1 MLQDPLTL
9 YKLIILYMLN
19 RVTFPLT
26 TAQVSN
32 FILEKEYTNFLT
44 LQQVINELTD
54 ANLVDARTIHNRTHL
69 AITKEGKETLDYFGN
84 RINEVIKEEINI
96 YFKEHEFTLRNEVSV
111 LGDYYKSTSGDYEA
125 HLIAKD
131 RGINLIELK
140 LSVPTDEVASEICD
154 NWQKRNQDIYKLL
167 IKQLF

>member
-1 MLQDPLTL
+1 M
-9 YKLIILYMLN
+9 
-19 RVTFPLT
+19 
-26 TAQVSN
+26 
-32 FILEKEYTNFLT
+32 
-44 LQQVINELTD
+44 
-54 ANLVDARTIHNRTHL
+54 
-69 AITKEGKETLDYFGN
+69 
-84 RINEVIKEEINI
+84 IKEEINI

-140 LSVPTDEVASEICD
+140 LSVPTAEVASAICD
-154 NWQKRNQDIYKLL
+154 NWQKRNQDIYKFL